1 MTENNQP
8 RSDDAVQSTQSPQ
21 PLNALVL
28 GDIEGLKQRLAN
40 TNGKQK
46 IAALK
51 EALKYGQEGLELLIH
66 ALQDKD
72 WQVSHASYGLLQENV
87 EPELK
92 QALQKY
98 DPYLMCFQILS
109 WCSREFVHSIAFSPD
124 GSTLAS
130 SVSFEKTIKLW
141 DINSGELKTTLTG
154 HTGYVYSIAFSPD
167 GSTLAS
173 CSSDKTIKFWDINS
187 GELKNTLI
195 EHSDSVSS
203 ITFSPDGSTLAS
215 GSKDKTIKLWDINS
229 GEVKNTLTGH
239 LSWVNSIA
247 FSPDGSTLASCSED
261 KTIKLWDINS
271 GEVKNTLAGCSFI
284 AFSPDGSTLAS
295 SSSDK
300 TIKFWDINSGELKS
314 GEPKSG
320 ELKNTPT
327 GCVSWVHSIAFSP
340 DGSTLASCSSDE
352 TIKLWDINSGELKNT
367 LTGHSGSVSSIAFS
381 PDGST
386 LASYR
391 TKTGRTSETTFK
403 LWKSANLNLSKQEP
417 VKLFHCYTAL
427 KEVLKSGQV
436 GLDQVIDALDSESW
450 EVHEAAYALL
460 LTREDPRSQQA
471 LQNYT
476 RCTLNSE
483 VNLDYTR
490 LRSLLARQRWK
501 EAEAETEDIMLQI
514 SGQNRG
520 ADVNSILSP
529 CTFWDDLDIKT
540 ELKCSIPNADLH
552 TIYDLWREYSNAH
565 SDSFSQQTLSLN
577 FWMMVKTKLEEIF
590 KEQQRIE
597 SNYGV
602 DRMSAEYGE
611 AMRNRD

>member
-1 MTENNQP
+1 
-8 RSDDAVQSTQSPQ
+8 
-21 PLNALVL
+21 
-28 GDIEGLKQRLAN
+28 
-40 TNGKQK
+40 
-46 IAALK
+46 
-51 EALKYGQEGLELLIH
+51 
-66 ALQDKD
+66 
-72 WQVSHASYGLLQENV
+72 
-87 EPELK
+87 
-92 QALQKY
+92 
-98 DPYLMCFQILS
+98 
-109 WCSREFVHSIAFSPD
+109 VHSD
-124 GSTLAS
+124 
-130 SVSFEKTIKLW
+130 SVS
-141 DINSGELKTTLTG
+141 
-154 HTGYVYSIAFSPD
+154 SIAFSPD

-173 CSSDKTIKFWDINS
+173 CS
-187 GELKNTLI
+187 
-195 EHSDSVSS
+195 
-203 ITFSPDGSTLAS
+203 
-215 GSKDKTIKLWDINS
+215 KDKTIRLWDINS

-239 LSWVNSIA
+239 LSWVNSIVY
-247 FSPDGSTLASCSED
+247 SPDGSTLASCSED

-271 GEVKNTLAGCSFI
+271 GELKNTLPGRSVI
-284 AFSPDGSTLAS
+284 ACSPDRSTLAS
-295 SSSDK
+295 CSEDK
-300 TIKFWDINSGELKS
+300 IIQFWDINSGKLKNILPGHLS
-314 GEPKSG
+314 QFWNINSG
-320 ELKNTPT
+320 ELKNTLI
-327 GCVSWVHSIAFSP
+327 GHLSWVNSIVYSP
-340 DGSTLASCSSDE
+340 DGSTLASCSKDK
-352 TIKLWDINSGELKNT
+352 TIKLWDINSGEVKNT
-367 LTGHSGSVSSIAFS
+367 LTGHSDSVSSIAFS

-386 LASYR
+386 LASCSHDN
-391 TKTGRTSETTFK
+391 TIK

-483 VNLDYTR
+483 VYLDYTR
-490 LRSLLARQRWK
+490 LRFLLARQRWK

-529 CTFWDDLDIKT
+529 CTFRDDLDIKT

-590 KEQQRIE
+590 KEQQRIK

>member
-1 MTENNQP
+1 VTENNQP
-8 RSDDAVQSTQSPQ
+8 RPDDAVQGTQSPQ

-98 DPYLMCFQILS
+98 DPYLMCFQIFS

-130 SVSFEKTIKLW
+130 GSDDTTIKLW

-154 HTGYVYSIAFSPD
+154 HTSSVHSIAFSPD

-173 CSSDKTIKFWDINS
+173 GSDDT
-187 GELKNTLI
+187 
-195 EHSDSVSS
+195 
-203 ITFSPDGSTLAS
+203 
-215 GSKDKTIKLWDINS
+215 TIKLWDINS
-229 GEVKNTLTGH
+229 GEIKNTLTGY
-239 LSWVNSIA
+239 SDSVS
-247 FSPDGSTLASCSED
+247 
-261 KTIKLWDINS
+261 
-271 GEVKNTLAGCSFI
+271 
-284 AFSPDGSTLAS
+284 SPDGSTLAS
-295 SSSDK
+295 SSEDK

-590 KEQQRIE
+590 KEQQRIK

>member
-1 MTENNQP
+1 MAENNQP
-8 RSDDAVQSTQSPQ
+8 RPDDAVQGTQSPQ

-28 GDIEGLKQRLAN
+28 GGIEGLNQRLAN
-40 TNGKQK
+40 TKGKQK

-51 EALKYGQEGLELLIH
+51 EALKYGQEGLELLTH

-98 DPYLMCFQILS
+98 DPYLMCFQIFS
-109 WCSREFVHSIAFSPD
+109 WCSRGFVHSIAFSPD

-130 SVSFEKTIKLW
+130 
-141 DINSGELKTTLTG
+141 
-154 HTGYVYSIAFSPD
+154 
-167 GSTLAS
+167 GSDDT
-173 CSSDKTIKFWDINS
+173 
-187 GELKNTLI
+187 
-195 EHSDSVSS
+195 
-203 ITFSPDGSTLAS
+203 
-215 GSKDKTIKLWDINS
+215 TIKLWDINS

-239 LSWVNSIA
+239 
-247 FSPDGSTLASCSED
+247 
-261 KTIKLWDINS
+261 
-271 GEVKNTLAGCSFI
+271 
-284 AFSPDGSTLAS
+284 
-295 SSSDK
+295 SD
-300 TIKFWDINSGELKS
+300 
-314 GEPKSG
+314 
-320 ELKNTPT
+320 
-327 GCVSWVHSIAFSP
+327 
-340 DGSTLASCSSDE
+340 
-352 TIKLWDINSGELKNT
+352 
-367 LTGHSGSVSSIAFS
+367 SVSSIAFS

-386 LASYR
+386 LASCSHDN
-391 TKTGRTSETTFK
+391 TIK

-490 LRSLLARQRWK
+490 LRFLLARQRWK

-590 KEQQRIE
+590 KEQQRIK

>member
-8 RSDDAVQSTQSPQ
+8 RPDDAVQGTQSPQ

-98 DPYLMCFQILS
+98 DPYLMCFQIFSL
-109 WCSREFVHSIAFSPD
+109 CLREFVQSIAFSPD

-130 SVSFEKTIKLW
+130 CSDDKTIKLW

-154 HTGYVYSIAFSPD
+154 HIWTVYSIAFSPD

-173 CSSDKTIKFWDINS
+173 CSSDNTIKLWDINS
-187 GELKNTLI
+187 GELKNTLTG
-195 EHSDSVSS
+195 HSDSVSS

-215 GSKDKTIKLWDINS
+215 CSNDKTIKLWDINSGELKNTLTGHLSWVNSIACSPDGSTLASCSEDETIKLWDINS
-229 GEVKNTLTGH
+229 GEVKNTLPGRPYTGH
-239 LSWVNSIA
+239 SSIA
-247 FSPDGSTLASCSED
+247 FSPDGSTLASCS
-261 KTIKLWDINS
+261 K
-271 GEVKNTLAGCSFI
+271 
-284 AFSPDGSTLAS
+284 
-295 SSSDK
+295 
-300 TIKFWDINSGELKS
+300 
-314 GEPKSG
+314 
-320 ELKNTPT
+320 
-327 GCVSWVHSIAFSP
+327 
-340 DGSTLASCSSDE
+340 DE

-367 LTGHSGSVSSIAFS
+367 LTGHLSWVYSIAFS

-386 LASYR
+386 LASCSFD
-391 TKTGRTSETTFK
+391 KTIKLWDINSGELKNTLTRHSDSVKAIAFSPDGSTLASYSLKIGSPSDETTIK
-403 LWKSANLNLSKQEP
+403 LWKSASLNLSKQEP

-490 LRSLLARQRWK
+490 LRFLLARQRWK

>member
-1 MTENNQP
+1 
-8 RSDDAVQSTQSPQ
+8 
-21 PLNALVL
+21 
-28 GDIEGLKQRLAN
+28 
-40 TNGKQK
+40 
-46 IAALK
+46 
-51 EALKYGQEGLELLIH
+51 
-66 ALQDKD
+66 
-72 WQVSHASYGLLQENV
+72 
-87 EPELK
+87 
-92 QALQKY
+92 
-98 DPYLMCFQILS
+98 
-109 WCSREFVHSIAFSPD
+109 
-124 GSTLAS
+124 
-130 SVSFEKTIKLW
+130 
-141 DINSGELKTTLTG
+141 
-154 HTGYVYSIAFSPD
+154 
-167 GSTLAS
+167 
-173 CSSDKTIKFWDINS
+173 
-187 GELKNTLI
+187 
-195 EHSDSVSS
+195 
-203 ITFSPDGSTLAS
+203 
-215 GSKDKTIKLWDINS
+215 LWDINS

-239 LSWVNSIA
+239 
-247 FSPDGSTLASCSED
+247 
-261 KTIKLWDINS
+261 
-271 GEVKNTLAGCSFI
+271 
-284 AFSPDGSTLAS
+284 
-295 SSSDK
+295 SD
-300 TIKFWDINSGELKS
+300 
-314 GEPKSG
+314 
-320 ELKNTPT
+320 
-327 GCVSWVHSIAFSP
+327 
-340 DGSTLASCSSDE
+340 
-352 TIKLWDINSGELKNT
+352 
-367 LTGHSGSVSSIAFS
+367 SVSSIAFS

-386 LASYR
+386 LASCSHDN
-391 TKTGRTSETTFK
+391 TIK

-490 LRSLLARQRWK
+490 LRFLLARQRWK

-590 KEQQRIE
+590 KEQQRIK